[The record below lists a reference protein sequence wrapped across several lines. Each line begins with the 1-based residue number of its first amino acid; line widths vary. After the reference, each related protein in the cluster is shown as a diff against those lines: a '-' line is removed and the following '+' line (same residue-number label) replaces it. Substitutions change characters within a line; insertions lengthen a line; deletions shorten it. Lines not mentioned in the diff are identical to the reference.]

1 MPYTPVELRHARVA
15 RSFFGGYRRRAVQ
28 ELLDD
33 VADSFE
39 EAWRDR
45 GELAD
50 KVHALETQLTGLKQ
64 REELLT
70 NTLVAAEQAAG
81 EVRDQARRE
90 ADLILSE
97 AHQEARSIVRAAQA
111 ERSRLFAEARRVEAL
126 LRAALGMVEES
137 AADPS
142 DEAPAKDSDP
152 GSESWP
158 RRDDTREFNLNVVAN
173 AVPSNV
179 PIDQEA
185 QAG

>member
-1 MPYTPVELRHARVA
+1 MPYTPVELRHVRVA
-15 RSFFGGYRRRAVQ
+15 RSFFGGYRRKAVQ
-28 ELLDD
+28 ELLDG

-39 EAWRDR
+39 EVWRDR
-45 GELAD
+45 GELTD
-50 KVHALETQLTGLKQ
+50 KVHALETQLIGLKQ

-81 EVRDQARRE
+81 DVRDHAHRE

-97 AHQEARSIVRAAQA
+97 AHQEARSVVRAAQA

-137 AADPS
+137 AAEPTDQPV
-142 DEAPAKDSDP
+142 EAAAPEQ
-152 GSESWP
+152 ESWP
-158 RRDDTREFNLNVVAN
+158 KRDDTREFNLNVVPN
-173 AVPSNV
+173 TV

>member
-1 MPYTPVELRHARVA
+1 MPYTPVELRHVRVP
-15 RSFFGGYRRRAVQ
+15 RSFLGGYRRSAVQ
-28 ELLDD
+28 ELLEG

-39 EAWRDR
+39 DVWRDR
-45 GELAD
+45 GELTD
-50 KVHALETQLTGLKQ
+50 KVHALETQLVGLKQ

-81 EVRDQARRE
+81 DVRDQARRE

-97 AHQEARSIVRAAQA
+97 AHQEARSVVRVAQA

-137 AADPS
+137 AVEPS
-142 DEAPAKDSDP
+142 EEPAAPPAEP
-152 GSESWP
+152 ESESWP
-158 RRDDTREFNLNVVAN
+158 RREDTREFNLNVVPN
-173 AVPSNV
+173 TV

>member
-1 MPYTPVELRHARVA
+1 MPYTPVELRHVRVA
-15 RSFFGGYRRRAVQ
+15 RSFFRGYRRSAVE
-28 ELLDD
+28 ELLDG

-39 EAWRDR
+39 DVWRDR
-45 GELAD
+45 GELTD
-50 KVHALETQLTGLKQ
+50 KVHALETQLAGVKQ

-81 EVRDQARRE
+81 EVREHARRE

-97 AHQEARSIVRAAQA
+97 AHQEARSVLRSAQA
-111 ERSRLFAEARRVEAL
+111 ERSRLFSEARRVEAL

-137 AADPS
+137 AVEPS
-142 DEAPAKDSDP
+142 ALPVEDTPAPEV
-152 GSESWP
+152 ESWP
-158 RRDDTREFNLNVVAN
+158 KRDDTREFNLNVV
-173 AVPSNV
+173 PSSV

>member
-1 MPYTPVELRHARVA
+1 MPYTPVELRHVRVA

-28 ELLDD
+28 ELIDD

-39 EAWRDR
+39 EVWRDR
-45 GELAD
+45 GELTD
-50 KVHALETQLTGLKQ
+50 KVHALETQLVGLKQ

-81 EVRDQARRE
+81 DVRDHARRE

-97 AHQEARSIVRAAQA
+97 AHQEARSVVRAAQA
-111 ERSRLFAEARRVEAL
+111 ERSRLFSEARRVEAL
-126 LRAALGMVEES
+126 LRAALGMVERS
-137 AADPS
+137 AVEPTDEPVA
-142 DEAPAKDSDP
+142 EAPASE
-152 GSESWP
+152 SESWP
-158 RRDDTREFNLNVVAN
+158 RRDDTREFNLNVVPN
-173 AVPSNV
+173 TM

>member
-1 MPYTPVELRHARVA
+1 MPYTPVELRHVKVA
-15 RSFFGGYRRRAVQ
+15 RSFFGGYRRGAVQ
-28 ELLDD
+28 DLLDG

-39 EAWRDR
+39 DVWRDR
-45 GELAD
+45 GELTD
-50 KVHALETQLTGLKQ
+50 KVHALETQLGDLKR

-81 EVRDQARRE
+81 DVRDQARRE

-97 AHQEARSIVRAAQA
+97 AHQEARSVMRVAQA

-137 AADPS
+137 AVEPS
-142 DEAPAKDSDP
+142 EEPVEKAPAP
-152 GSESWP
+152 EEESWP
-158 RRDDTREFNLNVVAN
+158 RRDDTREFNLNVVPN
-173 AVPSNV
+173 NP